1 MEKAHLSPLS
11 QGSEKVTGYH
21 NVSPG
26 ANKAESPYS
35 NLQYAP

>member
-11 QGSEKVTGYH
+11 QGFEEVTGYR

-26 ANKAESPYS
+26 ASEAESPCPDS
-35 NLQYAP
+35 QDMS